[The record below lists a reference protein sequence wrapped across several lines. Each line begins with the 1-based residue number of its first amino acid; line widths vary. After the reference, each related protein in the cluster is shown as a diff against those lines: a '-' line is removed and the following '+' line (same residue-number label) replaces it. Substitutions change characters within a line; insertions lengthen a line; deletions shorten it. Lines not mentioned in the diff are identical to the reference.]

1 MHSAELWLST
11 VGWETLKVTNCNCQ
25 Y

>member
-1 MHSAELWLST
+1 MVTT

>member
-1 MHSAELWLST
+1 MLSAELWLSA

-25 Y
+25 C